1 LSVPE
6 TFGVGSESFVALVSR
21 AVRSFVWTTDDQLV
35 IRSSQGSY
43 LEARG
48 RPPGAANGMHLRDYL
63 RPVVDADAI
72 LLAHRDAL
80 AGAEVALEILI
91 KSRFLRLYLAPLRAA
106 SGEIVGVSGIA
117 VDATSERQ
125 MLSEVQRSQEALQL
139 AQSAARLGS
148 WTHDLGSDTVAWSGE
163 MFAICALPAD
173 HVPTAATLRELVHPD
188 DRAALDA
195 ALEVAREERTSFAI
209 DTRLIRADGTERWVA
224 HRGRYSFGERGV
236 ERVIGTVLDID
247 ARKRAE
253 EHLAFQANHD
263 ALTGLPNS
271 KLLTDRINFEILR
284 GQTDDSQFAVIFVD
298 LDRFKQINDTL
309 GSEIGDEFL
318 GIVAT
323 RLAQNVRDCDI
334 VGRVGADAF
343 LIVVPGI
350 SSVREPAAVSE
361 RIVAAFQHPIELG
374 SRSLYSSASVGIS
387 LYPEDGETASALIR
401 AADTARLR
409 NAGDGRGTYR
419 FYAASTHARA
429 IDRLDLE
436 QGLFRAFER
445 GEFMLNY
452 QPIVDRFERPVA
464 VEALLRWESP
474 ERGLVMPDRFIPLC
488 EEIGLIVPLGKW
500 VMRRALEQLA
510 QWRTEGLAP
519 LRLALNI
526 SGRQMI
532 DTNFVVALAEAI
544 VDTGTTPALIELEL
558 TESVIMSDL
567 PAARRMIAE
576 LKSLGVRISLDDF
589 GTGYSTLAYLKHFAA
604 DALKIDRAFVRDLP
618 HDRGDSAI
626 VSAVVALGH
635 AMGLSVVAEGVET
648 AEQAALVR
656 RLGCDEMQGYHFA
669 APLSADRVASV
680 VRAWSIVEIGAA
692 VPPIPPGPG
701 LPGP

>member
-1 LSVPE
+1 MPAPDS
-6 TFGVGSESFVALVSR
+6 FGAASESFVALVSR
-21 AVRSFVWTTDDQLV
+21 AVRSFVWTVDDQLV

-48 RPPGAANGMHLRDYL
+48 RPPNAANGVPLAQYL
-63 RPVVDADAI
+63 EVVGDSRAVM
-72 LLAHRDAL
+72 LAHEEAL
-80 AGAEVALEILI
+80 AGAEVALEI
-91 KSRFLRLYLAPLRAA
+91 SFRTRYLRIYLAPLR
-106 SGEIVGVSGIA
+106 SEGRIVGVSGIA
-117 VDATSERQ
+117 VDSTAERQ
-125 MLSEVQRSQEALQL
+125 MLSEVKRSQEALQL

-148 WTHDLGSDTVAWSGE
+148 WTHDLTTNSVAWSGE
-163 MFAICALPAD
+163 MFAICGLPTG
-173 HVPTAATLRELVHPD
+173 HEIVATTLLELVHPE
-188 DRAALDA
+188 DRSALEA
-195 ALEVAREERTSFAI
+195 SLEVAREEGSSFAM
-209 DTRLIRADGTERWVA
+209 DTRVIRLDGTERWVA
-224 HRGRYSFGERGV
+224 HRGRYSLGENGS

-253 EHLAFQANHD
+253 EHLAYQANYD
-263 ALTGLPNS
+263 ALTGLPNR
-271 KLLTDRINFEILR
+271 KLLIDRINLQILR
-284 GQTDDSQFAVIFVD
+284 AQTEDSQFALVFVD

-309 GSEIGDEFL
+309 GTEIGDTFL
-318 GIVAT
+318 GIVAK
-323 RLAQNVRDCDI
+323 RLVESVRDCDI

-343 LIVVPGI
+343 LIILPGI
-350 SSVREPAAVSE
+350 SSVRDPAAVSE

-374 SRSLYSSASVGIS
+374 TRSLYSSASVGIS
-387 LYPEDGETASALIR
+387 LYPEDGETSAALVR
-401 AADTARLR
+401 AADSARLR
-409 NAGDGRGTYR
+409 DAGEGRGTYR

-429 IDRLDLE
+429 MDRLDLE

-445 GEFMLNY
+445 GEFVLNY

-474 ERGLVMPDRFIPLC
+474 ERGIVMPDRFIPLC

-500 VMRRALEQLA
+500 VIRRALDQIA
-510 QWRTEGLAP
+510 RWRAEGLPP
-519 LRLALNI
+519 LRIALNI

-532 DTNFVVALAEAI
+532 DTNFVAALAEAI
-544 VDTGTTPALIELEL
+544 VDTGTSPGLVELEL

-669 APLSADRVASV
+669 APLSPDRVASV
-680 VRAWSIVEIGAA
+680 VRAWSA
-692 VPPIPPGPG
+692 VDSF
-701 LPGP
+701 

>member
-1 LSVPE
+1 LPAPE
-6 TFGVGSESFVALVSR
+6 TFGVVSESFVALVSR
-21 AVRSFVWTTDDQLV
+21 AVRSFVWTVDDKLI

-48 RPPGAANGMHLRDYL
+48 RTPGAANGMHLADYL
-63 RPVVDADAI
+63 RPVLDADAI
-72 LLAHRDAL
+72 LLAHEEAL
-80 AGAEVALEILI
+80 AGAEVALEVMI
-91 KSRFLRLYLAPLRAA
+91 KSRFLRLYLAPLRAD
-106 SGEIVGVSGIA
+106 SGEVVGVSGIA
-117 VDATSERQ
+117 VDATVERQ
-125 MLSEVQRSQEALQL
+125 MLSDVQRSQEALQL

-148 WTHDLGSDTVAWSGE
+148 WTHEFESGAVAWSGE
-163 MFAICALPAD
+163 MFAICGLPAD
-173 HVPTAATLRELVHPD
+173 SEITATTLMGLVHPD
-188 DRAALDA
+188 DRSALDA

-209 DTRLIRADGTERWVA
+209 DTRLVRADGTERWVA
-224 HRGRYSFGERGV
+224 HRGRYSFGATGA

-253 EHLAFQANHD
+253 EHLAYQANYD
-263 ALTGLPNS
+263 ALTGLPNI
-271 KLLTDRINFEILR
+271 KLITDRINFEILR
-284 GQTDDSQFAVIFVD
+284 GQTDDSQFAIIYVD

-318 GIVAT
+318 AIVAK
-323 RLAQNVRDCDI
+323 RLSESVRDCDI

-343 LIVVPGI
+343 LIMLPGI
-350 SSVREPAAVSE
+350 TSVRDPAAVSE

-387 LYPEDGETASALIR
+387 LFPEDGETAAALIR
-401 AADTARLR
+401 AADSARIR

-429 IDRLDLE
+429 MDRLDLE

-445 GEFMLNY
+445 GEFILNY

-464 VEALLRWESP
+464 VEALLRWDSP

-500 VMRRALEQLA
+500 VMRRALEQLST
-510 QWRTEGLAP
+510 WRAEGLAP

-532 DTNFVVALAEAI
+532 DTNLVAALAEAI
-544 VDTGTTPALIELEL
+544 VDTGTSPGLIELEL

-635 AMGLSVVAEGVET
+635 AMGLAVVAEGVET

-680 VRAWSIVEIGAA
+680 VRAWSTVDS
-692 VPPIPPGPG
+692 V
-701 LPGP
+701 